1 MSDNPIDTKTP
12 SQEVLEFNAQLQK
25 DLDLDKRKKQVQE
38 KDLFIREHKV
48 GNEYENIVRNKDEIE
63 RAPTIN
69 FGAISNE
76 AIERMVV
83 ENEDYILAARN
94 PLPFINDDFRGI
106 VPFFRNNLILIGSK
120 TGGGKSTT
128 VANITYKLLK
138 TKNKITKRPH
148 RILLLSNEEKN
159 TDVYNRIT
167 CLLKGTAYVNHSDF
181 TDQQMKEFSD
191 YIRLLGKS
199 GKLTV
204 IEDRH
209 EGISGWTTT
218 PEGISLIFD
227 NLIKNNEIY
236 DVVIID
242 YYQNINASKV
252 DPSLVAWQVQ
262 EKFANEMDR
271 IKLKYP
277 GAIVVMAMMDPLK
290 DEDDTTPYKLRIN
303 GRKSI
308 CDKATFIGEIVPEP
322 KQLRSKWTV
331 WKSRWTTSIGD
342 EFYSGYDRGMLVPY
356 SLEFQKS
363 TAKIVERNLERAK
376 EQELGINEEK
386 KEEENDPQ

>member
-1 MSDNPIDTKTP
+1 MSDQNKPLP
-12 SQEVLEFNAQLQK
+12 QELLDFNAQL
-25 DLDLDKRKKQVQE
+25 E
-38 KDLFIREHKV
+38 KDAEMGRREKEVKEKGLFIREHKV
-48 GNEYENIVRNKDEIE
+48 GNEYANMVRNKDEIE

-69 FGAISNE
+69 FGSISNE
-76 AIERMVV
+76 AIERMVA
-83 ENEDYILAARN
+83 ENEDYIMAARN
-94 PLPFINDDFRGI
+94 PLPFINDVFKGI

-120 TGGGKSTT
+120 TGGGKSTA
-128 VANITYKLLK
+128 VANIVYKLLK
-138 TKNKITKRPH
+138 TKNKLTKRPH

-159 TDVYNRIT
+159 SDVYNRIS
-167 CLLKGTAYVNHSDF
+167 CMLKGTAYVNHSDF
-181 TDQQMKEFSD
+181 TDVQMKEFGD

-227 NLIKNNEIY
+227 NLIKNKEIY
-236 DVVIID
+236 DAVIID
-242 YYQNINASKV
+242 YYQNINASKA

-262 EKFANEMDR
+262 EKLANEMDR

-277 GAIVVMAMMDPLK
+277 GAIVMMAQMDALK

-308 CDKATFIGEIVPEP
+308 CDKATFICEIVPEY
-322 KQLRSKWTV
+322 KRLRTKWTV
-331 WKSRWTTSIGD
+331 WKSRWTTSIGE

-356 SLEFQKS
+356 SVDFQKNV
-363 TAKIVERNLERAK
+363 AKIVEKNLEKDK
-376 EQELGINEEK
+376 EQELGITDDK
-386 KEEENDPQ
+386 KEEKDEIKEE